1 MMTMM
6 TMMTSSSGLMMN
18 LLLINKRSKKV
29 GYDVVRFPNP
39 HYVVGEPMTLAS
51 CKPNTYNPKVNVKS
65 LMRKRRMKL
74 GEQ

>member
-1 MMTMM
+1 MV
-6 TMMTSSSGLMMN
+6 N

-29 GYDVVRFPNP
+29 GYIIYDVVRFPNP
-39 HYVVGEPMTLAS
+39 HYVVGEPMNLAS
-51 CKPNTYNPKVNVKS
+51 CKPNTYNRKENVKS